1 MPNTIDIV
9 HVVPLNDILV
19 HRVTTEDGTRWQE
32 GGVCDCCPRVIES
45 DTLKT
50 MVVHNRFSMQVDEN
64 GDVFVNPMLN

>member
-9 HVVPLNDILV
+9 HVVPLSDIV
-19 HRVTTEDGTRWQE
+19 PHRDSLECE
-32 GGVCDCCPRVIES
+32 CCPRVLES